1 MSTRDIGLDA
11 NSRAATADTL
21 IASDKVE
28 GTAVRRG
35 DGVEIGTIQRL
46 MIDKPSGRIA
56 YAIMRLIP
64 GADQAKH
71 ERAIPWGALSYD
83 VAAKAYVIEGTEDT
97 IRSSPVYPQTTS
109 DPTFDPAWE
118 EHVHRYFNSPPY
130 WNSEADRATD
140 VSVGHK
146 KE

>member
-11 NSRAATADTL
+11 NSRAVTAGNL
-21 IASDKVE
+21 ISSDKVE
-28 GTAVRRG
+28 GTAVHRG
-35 DGVEIGTIQRL
+35 DGVEVGTIQRL

-64 GADQAKH
+64 GADLTTH
-71 ERAIPWGALSYD
+71 ERAIPWGALSYN
-83 VAAKAYVIEGTEDT
+83 VAAKAYSIESTEET
-97 IRSSPVYPQTTS
+97 IRSSPVHPHTTS

-140 VSVGHK
+140 VSIGHNK
-146 KE
+146 D

>member
-11 NSRAATADTL
+11 SSRAATADNL
-21 IASDKVE
+21 ISSDMVE
-28 GTAVRRG
+28 GTGVHRG

-64 GADQAKH
+64 GADQTKH
-71 ERAIPWGALSYD
+71 ERAIPWGALRYD
-83 VAAKAYVIEGTEDT
+83 VAKRAYVIEIAEES
-97 IRSSPVYPQTTS
+97 IRSSPVYPHTTS

-118 EHVHRYFNSPPY
+118 EHVHRYFNSRPY

-140 VSVGHK
+140 VSIGHDK
-146 KE
+146 D